1 MRLTGELAGL
11 ASQFNARL
19 ISPYAVKPGSCVNTS
34 RNNARTLTRTEGYS
48 EVIDPNV
55 TTL

>member
-19 ISPYAVKPGSCVNTS
+19 ISPYAVKPGSCANTS